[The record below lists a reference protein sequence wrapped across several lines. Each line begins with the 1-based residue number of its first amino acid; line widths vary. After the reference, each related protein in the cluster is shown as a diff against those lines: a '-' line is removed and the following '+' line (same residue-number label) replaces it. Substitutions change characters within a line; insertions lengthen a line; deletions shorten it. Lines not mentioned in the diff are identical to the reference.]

1 MLRELLSAMP
11 SLVSVAAALAHPGV
25 AAHIGASVVAQ
36 TEVDLQ
42 TLDEA
47 LGAGGLTGWDWARAG
62 SIVLGG
68 IIVARLVRWLLGRVL
83 GRTTSAT
90 VAALVARLGGI
101 VVGAFALVYALES
114 LGVRIGPLLGALG
127 IVGIA
132 VAFALKDI
140 LENFVAG
147 LLLQFSRP
155 FDYGDEIVSGDTEG
169 TVTSVD
175 ARTVTIATPD
185 GETVHLPSSKVIT
198 DAIVNHTARGRRRT
212 SLPVGVAYGTD
223 LTRAANAFRE
233 AIDGLDDVVADPAP
247 EVLVEAFGESSIDLV
262 VRYWHE
268 PSIAAYWR
276 AQNAVALAID
286 EACRRHDIHIP
297 FPQRTL
303 WWGDGASEPDTPPRR

>member
-1 MLRELLSAMP
+1 MP
-11 SLVSVAAALAHPGV
+11 PLTTIATAF
-25 AAHIGASVVAQ
+25 VVAGAIASGGAAIVAQ
-36 TEVDLQ
+36 AEVDLE

-47 LGAGGLTGWDWARAG
+47 LGAGGLTGWDWVQAAA
-62 SIVLGG
+62 IVLGG
-68 IIVARLVRWLLGRVL
+68 LVVARVVRWLLGRL
-83 GRTTSAT
+83 LRRTTNPT
-90 VAALVARLGGI
+90 VADLVARLAGI

-155 FDYGDEIVSGDTEG
+155 FNYGDEIVSGETEG

-198 DAIVNHTARGRRRT
+198 DAIVNHTVRGRRRT
-212 SLPVGVAYGTD
+212 TLPVGVAYGTD
-223 LTRAANAFRE
+223 LARAAKAFRG
-233 AIDGLDDVVADPAP
+233 AIERLDDVAEDPAP
-247 EVLVEAFGESSIDLV
+247 EVLVEGFGESGIDLV

-303 WWGDGASEPDTPPRR
+303 WWGDGASGAGATSPEGS